1 MLGVYPSRTGSWT
14 TPQELAGLVGRWMEC
29 ENEIHKT
36 WGCFLKKMPLG
47 GKKKKLTKIN
57 HSHEIAK
64 YTIRN
69 IRLYHNIPRSTE
81 GNTLLTG
88 AQNQDQHISAPS

>member
-1 MLGVYPSRTGSWT
+1 MDGVWKWNSQNLGMFSKKDASW
-14 TPQELAGLVGRWMEC
+14 R
-29 ENEIHKT
+29 
-36 WGCFLKKMPLG
+36 
-47 GKKKKLTKIN
+47 KKKKLTKIN

-64 YTIRN
+64 YTIKN